1 MSIQAT
7 IATSKGA
14 IRLQLF
20 PEQAPVTVANFVNLS
35 RRGFYD
41 GLKFHRVIDQ
51 FMIQGG
57 CPQGSGRGGPGYQ
70 FEDEFSDELR
80 HDRPGRLSMAN
91 AGPGNNGSQFFIT
104 HVPTAWLDDA
114 HTIFG
119 EVLDGDDQA
128 VVDGIRQGDSIE
140 GIEIVGEVDAL
151 LDAFENRIAAWNA
164 ALDS

>member
-7 IATSKGA
+7 ITTSKGA
-14 IRLQLF
+14 IRLRLF

-41 GLKFHRVIDQ
+41 GLKFHRVIDR

-57 CPQGSGRGGPGYQ
+57 CPRGSGRGGPGYQ

-91 AGPGNNGSQFFIT
+91 AGPGTNGSQFFIT
-104 HVPTAWLDDA
+104 HVPTAWLDGA

-119 EVLDGDDQA
+119 EVLEGADQA
-128 VVDGIRQGDSIE
+128 VVDGIKQGDSIN
-140 GIEIVGEVDAL
+140 GIEVIGEVDPL
-151 LDAFENRIAAWNA
+151 LDAFEERVAAWNA
-164 ALDS
+164 ALDR

>member
-14 IRLQLF
+14 IRLRLF

-57 CPQGSGRGGPGYQ
+57 CPQGSGRGGP
-70 FEDEFSDELR
+70 
-80 HDRPGRLSMAN
+80 
-91 AGPGNNGSQFFIT
+91 
-104 HVPTAWLDDA
+104 
-114 HTIFG
+114 
-119 EVLDGDDQA
+119 
-128 VVDGIRQGDSIE
+128 
-140 GIEIVGEVDAL
+140 
-151 LDAFENRIAAWNA
+151 
-164 ALDS
+164 

>member
-7 IATSKGA
+7 ITTSKGA
-14 IRLQLF
+14 IRLRLF

-91 AGPGNNGSQFFIT
+91 AGPGTNGSQFFIT

-114 HTIFG
+114 NTIFG
-119 EVLDGDDQA
+119 EVIDGNDQA
-128 VVDGIRQGDSIE
+128 VVDGIAQGDSIDS
-140 GIEIVGEVDAL
+140 IEILGEVDSL
-151 LDAFENRIAAWNA
+151 LDAFEDRVAAWNA
-164 ALDS
+164 ALDR